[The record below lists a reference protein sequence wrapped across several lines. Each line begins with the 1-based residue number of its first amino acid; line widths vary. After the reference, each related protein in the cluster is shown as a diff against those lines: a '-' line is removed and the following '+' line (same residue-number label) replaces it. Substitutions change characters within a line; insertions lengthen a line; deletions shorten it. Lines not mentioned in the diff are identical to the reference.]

1 VSNSTALPTSN
12 PARRPISHANHE
24 EETYIR
30 FLWDAFKTNY
40 SAEKYEFANLA
51 FHLLYMSFVCF
62 SVWQIRAARRADFD
76 KAMVGFQSEVENKL
90 ASADTPFKFFENL
103 KESAIFRF
111 IKLVGCNNEQVGEFS
126 KFVKQRNRI
135 AHPSGTVFFNSKE
148 NIDNQIE
155 QVMVEIE
162 HIQQHMTPVL
172 HDCLHAFLEEN
183 ADQDGWEY
191 SLPKDQINAGLIHT
205 YYFSRKDI
213 DACLAFDISAFD
225 GHADAGP
232 IRELF
237 ATFRETYKVEAEE

>member
-1 VSNSTALPTSN
+1 MDEAL
-12 PARRPISHANHE
+12 RIHDYLPISYANRE
-24 EETYIR
+24 EEAYIR
-30 FLWDAFKTNY
+30 FLWDAFETNY

-76 KAMVGFQSEVENKL
+76 KAMVGFQSDVENKL

-111 IKLVGCNNEQVGEFS
+111 IKLVGCDNQQVGEFS

-148 NIDNQIE
+148 NIDAQIE
-155 QVMVEIE
+155 QIMIEIE

-172 HDCLHAFLEEN
+172 HDCLRTFLEQN
-183 ADQDGWEY
+183 ADPEEWEY
-191 SLPKDQINAGLIHT
+191 SLPKDQIDAALIHSH
-205 YYFSRKDI
+205 YFSRKDI
-213 DACLAFDISAFD
+213 GACLAFDIGAFD
-225 GHADAGP
+225 GHADAVP
-232 IRELF
+232 IGELF
-237 ATFRETYKVEAEE
+237 EAFRETYQPELGD

>member
-1 VSNSTALPTSN
+1 MDEALQIQDYL
-12 PARRPISHANHE
+12 PISYANRE
-24 EETYIR
+24 EEAYIR
-30 FLWDAFKTNY
+30 FLWDAFETNY

-111 IKLVGCNNEQVGEFS
+111 IKLVGCDNQQVGEFS

-148 NIDNQIE
+148 NIDAQIE
-155 QVMVEIE
+155 QIMVEID

-172 HDCLHAFLEEN
+172 HDCLRTFLEQN
-183 ADQDGWEY
+183 ADPEEWEY
-191 SLPKDQINAGLIHT
+191 SLPRDQIDVALIHAH
-205 YYFSRKDI
+205 YFSRKDI
-213 DACLAFDISAFD
+213 DTCLRFDLSAFD
-225 GHADAGP
+225 GHADADP

-237 ATFRETYKVEAEE
+237 GNFQEAYRPEVEG

>member
-1 VSNSTALPTSN
+1 VAFSEIGYFKLELFLWVALLNRYVSFSTACV
-12 PARRPISHANHE
+12 
-24 EETYIR
+24 
-30 FLWDAFKTNY
+30 
-40 SAEKYEFANLA
+40 A

-111 IKLVGCNNEQVGEFS
+111 IKLVGCDNQQVGEFS

-135 AHPSGTVFFNSKE
+135 AHPSGTVFFNSRE
-148 NIDNQIE
+148 NIDAQIE
-155 QVMVEIE
+155 QIMTEID

-172 HDCLHAFLEEN
+172 HDCLRTFLEQN
-183 ADQDGWEY
+183 ADPEEWEY
-191 SLPKDQINAGLIHT
+191 SLPKDQIDAALIHAH
-205 YYFSRKDI
+205 YFSRKDI

-225 GHADAGP
+225 GHADANP

-237 ATFRETYKVEAEE
+237 GNFQQAYRTEAED